1 MNGLR
6 GMCARIVAAPAF
18 NGLIIAM
25 ILITALGLGLETSQA
40 IHVSFGHVIQWAFHV
55 ALAVFV
61 IEAAIKLTAVAP
73 RFERY
78 FRDGWNLFDF
88 VILVLALMPDA
99 GEFAL
104 IARLAR
110 LLRVLRVVTVVPQL
124 RIIVST
130 LIRSL
135 PGLANVGLLL
145 SSVFYVYAIAGVHLF
160 RDHDPTHWRSL
171 GIALLSLFRVMTLE
185 DWTDIM
191 YVAMEL
197 HPMAWLFFV
206 SFVMLAAVIMINLV
220 IAVVINNLRDARLEV
235 GGRGAELGDVGAG
248 AEGAIA
254 GPTEDGGADGRV
266 VTQQL
271 ELRPQ
276 LIAHLE
282 VDRVEPLRAVEREP
296 DDVALTLGEDEG
308 AAHGAASPDALG
320 GSRMAVAPPLRP
332 SLA

>member
-1 MNGLR
+1 MKGLR
-6 GMCARIVAAPAF
+6 GMCARLAAAPVF

-25 ILITALGLGLETSQA
+25 ILITALGLGLETSQTV
-40 IHVSFGHVIQWAFHV
+40 HVRFGSAIQWAYHV

-61 IEAAIKLTAVAP
+61 FEAAVKLTAVSP

-78 FRDGWNLFDF
+78 FKDGWNLFDF
-88 VILVLALMPDA
+88 VILVLAFLPEA

-110 LLRVLRVVTVVPQL
+110 LLRVLRVVTVIPQL
-124 RIIVST
+124 RVIVST

-135 PGLANVGLLL
+135 PGLANVGLLM
-145 SSVFYVYAIAGVHLF
+145 STVFYVYAIAGVHLF
-160 RDHDPTHWRSL
+160 RDHDPTHWRNL

-220 IAVVINNLRDARLEV
+220 IAVVINNLHDARLEIV
-235 GGRGAELGDVGAG
+235 PAKGE
-248 AEGAIA
+248 
-254 GPTEDGGADGRV
+254 EDDDQA
-266 VTQQL
+266 T
-271 ELRPQ
+271 
-276 LIAHLE
+276 
-282 VDRVEPLRAVEREP
+282 LRAVREDAANARAALERIEG
-296 DDVALTLGEDEG
+296 TL
-308 AAHGAASPDALG
+308 A
-320 GSRMAVAPPLRP
+320 RMKK
-332 SLA
+332 

>member
-1 MNGLR
+1 MKGLR
-6 GMCARIVAAPAF
+6 GVCARIVAAPAF
-18 NGLIIAM
+18 NGLVIAM
-25 ILITALGLGLETSQA
+25 ILITALGLGLETSQT
-40 IHVSFGHVIQWAFHV
+40 IHVRFGNVIQWAFHV

-88 VILVLALMPDA
+88 AILVLALLPEA

-124 RIIVST
+124 RVIIST

-160 RDHDPTHWRSL
+160 RDHDPIHWRNL

-220 IAVVINNLRDARLEV
+220 IAVVINNLHDARLEV
-235 GGRGAELGDVGAG
+235 TPVKGD
-248 AEGAIA
+248 ES
-254 GPTEDGGADGRV
+254 EDEATLRSV
-266 VTQQL
+266 REEAASARAAL
-271 ELRPQ
+271 E
-276 LIAHLE
+276 
-282 VDRVEPLRAVEREP
+282 RVE
-296 DDVALTLGEDEG
+296 TI
-308 AAHGAASPDALG
+308 
-320 GSRMAVAPPLRP
+320 
-332 SLA
+332 LAKMKK

>member
-6 GMCARIVAAPAF
+6 QLCARLAAAPAF

-25 ILITALGLGLETSQA
+25 ILITALGLGLETSQPFHA
-40 IHVSFGHVIQWAFHV
+40 RYHDMIEWAYQV

-61 IEAAIKLTAVAP
+61 LEAAIKLTAVAP

-78 FRDGWNLFDF
+78 FKDGWNLFDF
-88 VILVLALMPDA
+88 VILVLALMPEA

-124 RIIVST
+124 RLIVST
-130 LIRSL
+130 LVRSL

-145 SSVFYVYAIAGVHLF
+145 SAVFYVYAIAGVHLF
-160 RDHDPTHWRSL
+160 RDHDPTHWRNL

-220 IAVVINNLRDARLEV
+220 IAVVINNLHDARLEV
-235 GGRGAELGDVGAG
+235 TPVKGE
-248 AEGAIA
+248 
-254 GPTEDGGADGRV
+254 EDEDQA
-266 VTQQL
+266 T
-271 ELRPQ
+271 
-276 LIAHLE
+276 
-282 VDRVEPLRAVEREP
+282 LRAVRE
-296 DDVALTLGEDEG
+296 E
-308 AAHGAASPDALG
+308 AASARAALERVEAILA
-320 GSRMAVAPPLRP
+320 RMKK
-332 SLA
+332 

>member
-1 MNGLR
+1 MKGLR
-6 GMCARIVAAPAF
+6 WVCARIVAAPAF

-40 IHVSFGHVIQWAFHV
+40 FHARFGHAVQWAFHV
-55 ALAVFV
+55 ALAIFV

-78 FRDGWNLFDF
+78 FKDGWNLFDF
-88 VILVLALMPDA
+88 VILVVAFLPDA
-99 GEFAL
+99 GELAL

-110 LLRVLRVVTVVPQL
+110 LLRVLRVATVVPQL
-124 RIIVST
+124 RVIVST

-135 PGLANVGLLL
+135 PGLGHVMLLL

-220 IAVVINNLRDARLEV
+220 IAVVINNLHDARLEV
-235 GGRGAELGDVGAG
+235 TPIKGD
-248 AEGAIA
+248 ES
-254 GPTEDGGADGRV
+254 EDEATLRSV
-266 VTQQL
+266 REEAANARAAL
-271 ELRPQ
+271 E
-276 LIAHLE
+276 
-282 VDRVEPLRAVEREP
+282 RVE
-296 DDVALTLGEDEG
+296 TI
-308 AAHGAASPDALG
+308 
-320 GSRMAVAPPLRP
+320 
-332 SLA
+332 LAKMKK

>member
-6 GMCARIVAAPAF
+6 RVCARIVAAPAF
-18 NGLIIAM
+18 NGLIVAM
-25 ILITALGLGLETSQA
+25 ILITALGLGLETSQS
-40 IHVSFGHVIQWAFHV
+40 IHARFGHVIQWAFHV
-55 ALAVFV
+55 TLAVFV

-88 VILVLALMPDA
+88 VILVLALMPEA

-110 LLRVLRVVTVVPQL
+110 LLRVLRVATVVPQL
-124 RIIVST
+124 RVIVST

-135 PGLANVGLLL
+135 PGLGHVMLLL
-145 SSVFYVYAIAGVHLF
+145 SAVFYVYAVAGVHLF

-206 SFVMLAAVIMINLV
+206 SFVLLAAVIMINLV
-220 IAVVINNLRDARLEV
+220 IAVVINNLHDARLEV
-235 GGRGAELGDVGAG
+235 RPVRGDES
-248 AEGAIA
+248 
-254 GPTEDGGADGRV
+254 EDEQTLRTVREEAANARAA
-266 VTQQL
+266 L
-271 ELRPQ
+271 E
-276 LIAHLE
+276 
-282 VDRVEPLRAVEREP
+282 RVE
-296 DDVALTLGEDEG
+296 TI
-308 AAHGAASPDALG
+308 
-320 GSRMAVAPPLRP
+320 
-332 SLA
+332 LAKMKK

>member
-1 MNGLR
+1 MNELR
-6 GMCARIVAAPAF
+6 RLCARIVAAPAF
-18 NGLIIAM
+18 NGLVIAM
-25 ILITALGLGLETSQA
+25 ILVTALGLGLETSQA
-40 IHVSFGHVIQWAFHV
+40 IHASYGNAIQWAYHV
-55 ALAVFV
+55 ALGVFV
-61 IEAAIKLTAVAP
+61 VEAAIKLTAVSP

-78 FRDGWNLFDF
+78 FKDGWNLFDF
-88 VILVLALMPDA
+88 VILVLALLPEA

-160 RDHDPTHWRSL
+160 RDHDPTHWRNL

-197 HPMAWLFFV
+197 HSMAWLFFV

-220 IAVVINNLRDARLEV
+220 IAVVINNLHDARLEV
-235 GGRGAELGDVGAG
+235 RPVKGD
-248 AEGAIA
+248 ES
-254 GPTEDGGADGRV
+254 EDEQTLRTVREEAANARAA
-266 VTQQL
+266 L
-271 ELRPQ
+271 E
-276 LIAHLE
+276 
-282 VDRVEPLRAVEREP
+282 RVE
-296 DDVALTLGEDEG
+296 TI
-308 AAHGAASPDALG
+308 
-320 GSRMAVAPPLRP
+320 
-332 SLA
+332 LAKMKK

>member
-6 GMCARIVAAPAF
+6 QLCARLVAAPAF
-18 NGLIIAM
+18 NVLIIAM
-25 ILITALGLGLETSQA
+25 ILITALGLGLETSQ
-40 IHVSFGHVIQWAFHV
+40 SFHARYHDMIEWAYQV

-61 IEAAIKLTAVAP
+61 LEAAVKLTAVAP

-88 VILVLALMPDA
+88 VILVLALLPEA

-124 RIIVST
+124 RLIVST

-145 SSVFYVYAIAGVHLF
+145 SAVFYVYAIAGVHLF
-160 RDHDPTHWRSL
+160 RDHDPTHWRNL

-220 IAVVINNLRDARLEV
+220 IAVVINNLHDARLELTPV
-235 GGRGAELGDVGAG
+235 KGE
-248 AEGAIA
+248 
-254 GPTEDGGADGRV
+254 EDEDQA
-266 VTQQL
+266 T
-271 ELRPQ
+271 
-276 LIAHLE
+276 
-282 VDRVEPLRAVEREP
+282 LRAVREEAASARAALERVEA
-296 DDVALTLGEDEG
+296 ALT
-308 AAHGAASPDALG
+308 
-320 GSRMAVAPPLRP
+320 RMKK
-332 SLA
+332 